1 MFWFTVFVI
10 VPCLAGLFI
19 WFWSQTKESKI
30 LNALEILNN
39 SKHDKGLDGAGV
51 CDLLATAGKALSD
64 HSEQLGSFERSLS
77 TADVGRSAFSSLGE
91 IQKANQSVEQTIDK
105 TIAELIASCG
115 DLLSEEQS
123 SLKAYREKNSEF
135 GSKLDSIT
143 HVKLLV
149 QFAGTLLDMVRELR
163 AENKVVRDDVAS
175 CREKIIQL
183 QTQASF
189 AEHIARVDSL
199 TQLGNRRAF
208 NESHARCEE
217 LRGQS
222 RHPYSVI
229 LIDIDHFKS
238 INDEC
243 GHAAGDGV
251 LSLVARI
258 LRENTKTSDHACR
271 LGGDEF
277 GVLLPKCEEKP
288 ARSVA
293 ESYRKKIE
301 KAVLR
306 FGDHEISVTV
316 SCGVAQAISGTS
328 QSDLLA
334 RADAALYAAKRRGR
348 NQTCVDGT
356 LEKEVQES
364 VSVK

>member
-163 AENKVVRDDVAS
+163 AENKVVRDEVAS

-183 QTQASF
+183 VTCCSGRKLIKSGF
-189 AEHIARVDSL
+189 TNPPLPAE
-199 TQLGNRRAF
+199 T
-208 NESHARCEE
+208 
-217 LRGQS
+217 
-222 RHPYSVI
+222 YS
-229 LIDIDHFKS
+229 S
-238 INDEC
+238 IN
-243 GHAAGDGV
+243 APV
-251 LSLVARI
+251 VPS
-258 LRENTKTSDHACR
+258 
-271 LGGDEF
+271 
-277 GVLLPKCEEKP
+277 
-288 ARSVA
+288 
-293 ESYRKKIE
+293 
-301 KAVLR
+301 
-306 FGDHEISVTV
+306 
-316 SCGVAQAISGTS
+316 
-328 QSDLLA
+328 
-334 RADAALYAAKRRGR
+334 
-348 NQTCVDGT
+348 
-356 LEKEVQES
+356 
-364 VSVK
+364 